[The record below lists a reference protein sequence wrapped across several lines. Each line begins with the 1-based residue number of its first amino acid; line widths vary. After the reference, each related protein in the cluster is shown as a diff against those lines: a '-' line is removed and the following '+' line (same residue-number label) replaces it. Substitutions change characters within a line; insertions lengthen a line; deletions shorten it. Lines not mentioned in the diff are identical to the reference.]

1 MICNRIEDL
10 LPAYADAVLGDAER
24 AEVEAHVASCPACA
38 SLLACLRT
46 ADAAL
51 AAFPEVDPGAELR
64 DRLVAIA
71 APKPKFSIFVL
82 LRKPGLQPILTAV
95 SVLGVV
101 ASLYLLNPG
110 RREFEKDVVRTFHRG
125 VGRVEKLYAQAGSIP
140 GSIGSFAENLYA
152 SLRSSNP
159 LERDKD

>member
-1 MICNRIEDL
+1 MRCDRIEDL
-10 LPAYADAVLGDAER
+10 LPAYADSALDPRER
-24 AEVEAHVASCPACA
+24 AEVEVHLASCPACT
-38 SLLACLRT
+38 SLLACLRA
-46 ADAAL
+46 ADEAL
-51 AAFPEVDPGAELR
+51 AVFPEVDPGTELR
-64 DRLVAIA
+64 GRLVSIA
-71 APKPKFSIFVL
+71 APRQKFSLFTL
-82 LRKPGLQPILTAV
+82 LRKPSLQPVLTAA

-110 RREFEKDVVRTFHRG
+110 RRDFEKNVVRTFHRG
-125 VGRVEKLYAQAGSIP
+125 VGRVEKLYAQAGGIT